1 MAPPNYTDA
10 WKADADFEDKKF
22 KTDNNLVIK
31 QPKGTDPNFN
41 NTITFKN
48 PAEFVTKFEVKPTA
62 LSFIPAKT
70 TLKETVTP
78 SGNGV
83 KFLLEG
89 VFDKVLDQALKVTTK
104 VDLDT
109 AAKVQFYS
117 GKFEYNHDLIT
128 VDGEV
133 TTGSVKGGAG
143 LAAVVSGVFNGPAIQ
158 DTQVQISGQAC
169 IPLDSK
175 AGDAIKGEVG
185 VQIPLNSLNLSA
197 KFTPTSGTFTADRN
211 ADEWKS
217 FVEISAKKAQ
227 DILGLSG
234 KAGVGLPVSD
244 GVRAAFT
251 LDTKGALNAYL
262 QTKLSDKIVSRIV
275 YKNTWGNST
284 PTLGFAAEIE
294 V

>member
-1 MAPPNYTDA
+1 MAPPNYGDA
-10 WKADADFEDKKF
+10 WRSDSDFEDKKF
-22 KTDNNLVIK
+22 KTDNSLVIK

-48 PAEFVTKFEVKPTA
+48 PAEFVTKFDFKPTG
-62 LSFIPAKT
+62 LNFIPAT
-70 TLKETVTP
+70 TTVKSTTTP

-89 VFDKVLDQALKVTTK
+89 VFDKLLEQALKVTAK

-109 AAKVQFYS
+109 AAKAQFYS
-117 GKFEYNHDLIT
+117 GKFEYQHDLIT

-143 LAAVVSGVFNGPAIQ
+143 LSAVLSAVFNGPAIQ
-158 DTQVQISGQAC
+158 GNKVTISGQAKV
-169 IPLDSK
+169 PLDGK
-175 AGDAIKGEVG
+175 DGKIKGEVG
-185 VQIPLNSLNLSA
+185 VQVPLNAVALSA
-197 KFTPTSGTFTADRN
+197 KTNLETFTVTADRN

-217 FVEISAKKAQ
+217 FVEVSGKLSAGDFA
-227 DILGLSG
+227 G

-251 LDTKGALNAYL
+251 LDTKGAMNAYL

-275 YKNTWGNST
+275 YKNTYGSSS